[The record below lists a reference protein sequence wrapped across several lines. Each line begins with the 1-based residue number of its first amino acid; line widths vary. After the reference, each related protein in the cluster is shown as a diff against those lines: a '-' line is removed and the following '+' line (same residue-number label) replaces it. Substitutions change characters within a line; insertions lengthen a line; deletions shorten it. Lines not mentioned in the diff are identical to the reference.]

1 MTNPLNKLNTAAKA
15 IRLSSDEKAVMR
27 ARIFEAIEGGKYAP
41 QKSSVV
47 ITASSFSWLSM
58 RFTMPIAV
66 LLIVALGS
74 STTYAAKGSLPGG
87 ILYPVK
93 IYVNEKVAGALAVS
107 DEAKLSYHTSV
118 AQTRLEEAEALASQG
133 KLDASATQELESNF
147 NAHVEAAD
155 SLASSLEEK
164 DPSAGVEAKITLDSS
179 LSAHESIL
187 SRLGQDS
194 ADEETK
200 SNSDSFAMRLR
211 SRGTLAMA
219 GSTGAPVM
227 LKATAP
233 VSAKMQTM
241 SLSAPANQNN
251 EVTEEASSSTAADTH
266 EDGAASLA
274 QKKVALQL
282 QKKATQELARARD
295 AYADEQDS
303 LDATTT
309 GKVEAQL
316 AELDT
321 QAEVGDDQVRAGG
334 YEEARATFTLI
345 LKESVE
351 LRALVEASAKYDAD
365 FVKPSLGG
373 WGSGTW
379 NGDNGSDDDGGGDSG
394 DGDLRGNLPF
404 SVPSAGF

>member
-1 MTNPLNKLNTAAKA
+1 
-15 IRLSSDEKAVMR
+15 MR

-47 ITASSFSWLSM
+47 VTASSFSWLSM
-58 RFTMPIAV
+58 RFAMPIAV

-107 DEAKLSYHTSV
+107 DEAKLSYHTSA

-187 SRLGQDS
+187 SRLGQGS
-194 ADEETK
+194 KDEATK

-219 GSTGAPVM
+219 DDAGAAM
-227 LKATAP
+227 TLRSAAP
-233 VSAKMQTM
+233 VSAKMQVM
-241 SLSAPANQNN
+241 SLSAPANGDEATTSLQN
-251 EVTEEASSSTAADTH
+251 EAASSSAAAEVHAD
-266 EDGAASLA
+266 DAASIA
-274 QKKVALQL
+274 QKKIALQL
-282 QKKATQELARARD
+282 QKKATQALARARD
-295 AYADEQDS
+295 SYADEQDS

-321 QAEVGDDQVRAGG
+321 QAEVGDDQVRGG
-334 YEEARATFTLI
+334 QYADARATFAAI
-345 LKESVE
+345 LKESLE
-351 LRALVEASAKYDAD
+351 LKALVEASVKFNTD
-365 FVKPSLGG
+365 FVRPSLGG
-373 WGSGTW
+373 WGSG
-379 NGDNGSDDDGGGDSG
+379 NGNSGTGDTDNTQGNQSKDNGSSG
-394 DGDLRGNLPF
+394 SGFPLP
-404 SVPSAGF
+404 GLHL

>member
-1 MTNPLNKLNTAAKA
+1 MTNPLNKLNTAAKN

-27 ARIFEAIEGGKYAP
+27 AKIFEGMEGVKYAP
-41 QKSSVV
+41 QKSSIV
-47 ITASSFSWLSM
+47 ITASHFSWLSV
-58 RFTMPIAV
+58 RFAIPLALM
-66 LLIVALGS
+66 LIVALGS
-74 STTYAAKGSLPGG
+74 TTAYAAKGSLPGG
-87 ILYPVK
+87 LLYPVK

-107 DEAKLSYHTSV
+107 DEAKLSYHASL

-133 KLDASATQELESNF
+133 KLDASATQELEDNF
-147 NAHVEAAD
+147 SAHVEAAD
-155 SLASSLEEK
+155 SLASSLEDK

-187 SRLGQDS
+187 SRLGQSSD
-194 ADEETK
+194 DKETK

-211 SRGTLAMA
+211 SRGTLAM
-219 GSTGAPVM
+219 M
-227 LKATAP
+227 LKATVP

-241 SLSAPANQNN
+241 SLSAPASQSA
-251 EVTEEASSSTAADTH
+251 EATEEASSSAAADTQ
-266 EDGAASLA
+266 EDTVASIA

-309 GKVEAQL
+309 SKVEAQL

-321 QAEVGDDQVRAGG
+321 QAEVGDDQVRSGEYAD
-334 YEEARATFTLI
+334 ARATFTLI
-345 LKESVE
+345 LKESIE
-351 LRALVEASAKYDAD
+351 LRALVEASAKYDTD

-379 NGDNGSDDDGGGDSG
+379 SNDDQGDDNDTDNVDDDHGDHSEDDDSHDFPIPG
-394 DGDLRGNLPF
+394 VHF
-404 SVPSAGF
+404 